1 VHQFDPPTQEL
12 LPRTEKDGR
21 RVIWHLVPDRKS
33 PGSRAMLRVGQHC
46 HFRASDATISTHF
59 SPMNMKKRLKLPKAG
74 GLTFNNLVR
83 AFACVPQM
91 CPTSSA
97 RSLRVVAAQLKPQ

>member
-1 VHQFDPPTQEL
+1 MHQFDPPTQEL

-59 SPMNMKKRLKLPKAG
+59 SPMNMKKRLKTAKG
-74 GLTFNNLVR
+74 WGFN
-83 AFACVPQM
+83 F
-91 CPTSSA
+91 
-97 RSLRVVAAQLKPQ
+97 